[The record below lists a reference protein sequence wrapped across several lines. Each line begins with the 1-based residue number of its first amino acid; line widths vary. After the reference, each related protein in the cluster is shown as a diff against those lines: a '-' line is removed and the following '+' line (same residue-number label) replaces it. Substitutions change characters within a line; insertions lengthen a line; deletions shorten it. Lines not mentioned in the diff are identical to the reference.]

1 MALTL
6 EQLRKDVADV
16 LGEDPADIPDD
27 ENLVDY
33 GLDSVRLMALAG
45 RWNRDHGI
53 EVAVA
58 DLSEEPAPL
67 SMSGPSSDAR
77 RHPRRA
83 AGAPRHRVPEDPG
96 ERRQQGAH
104 RRPHPPVGPPARGPA
119 ALRLQRARG
128 PLARRRSR

>member
-6 EQLRKDVADV
+6 EQLRNDVADV

-58 DLSEEPAPL
+58 DLSEEPAL
-67 SMSGPSSDAR
+67 EKWAVLL
-77 RHPRRA
+77 
-83 AGAPRHRVPEDPG
+83 GATG
-96 ERRQQGAH
+96 
-104 RRPHPPVGPPARGPA
+104 
-119 ALRLQRARG
+119 
-128 PLARRRSR
+128 